1 LDWIHVK
8 GWWKELGGK
17 PAERRENGAGQ
28 EGRGTAKELEDF
40 VPGAAEKKD
49 SKEEVKKATRDRTET
64 SKTFPDK

>member
-17 PAERRENGAGQ
+17 PAERRENGASQ

-49 SKEEVKKATRDRTET
+49 SKEEMKKATRDRTET
-64 SKTFPDK
+64 SKTFQDK